1 MQRETLNFEIY
12 LARARGTL
20 LLLFLID
27 VIIYVVIKVG
37 KRECSTD
44 SNNDRTDR
52 LSSKDTLTNSEPLI
66 PISLNT

>member
-37 KRECSTD
+37 KRECSD